1 MRSFGIRKEEDAV
14 SQPTIAILLATYEP
28 REDWLIELLCSLN
41 EQSYPALHLYVRD
54 DASPT
59 FSCARLRELL
69 ETHITRFPYTLLSN
83 EQNLG
88 SNGTFAALVT
98 DATEPYIAFC
108 DQDDIWLPDKLK
120 NTMELLQSSPLS
132 PTLVCAN
139 VSVIDGGGKPIADR
153 MEAHRKRHV
162 FLRGEGLAPTL
173 IYRNFVMGCTVVMER
188 ERAVSYLP
196 FPNELVHDHY
206 LAFRA
211 ALDGAIDFLAEPQMR
226 YRVYGGNQTGV
237 MTGVRTKRDYLERR
251 IRVFDGR
258 IRALERVADL
268 PALREARRWCDAR
281 LANFD
286 REPGSFR
293 ALWRLR
299 HVNFVTTLFE
309 LLALRFSTPLFR
321 WAIGLIRRGML

>member
-1 MRSFGIRKEEDAV
+1 MSLEDEEIKEEDLVFEDDNHKEIREAV
-14 SQPTIAILLATYEP
+14 MS
-28 REDWLIELLCSLN
+28 
-41 EQSYPALHLYVRD
+41 
-54 DASPT
+54 
-59 FSCARLRELL
+59 
-69 ETHITRFPYTLLSN
+69 
-83 EQNLG
+83 
-88 SNGTFAALVT
+88 
-98 DATEPYIAFC
+98 
-108 DQDDIWLPDKLK
+108 LPDKLK

-139 VSVIDGGGKPIADR
+139 VSVIDGDGKPIADR

-162 FLRGEGLAPTL
+162 FLRGEGLASTL

-237 MTGVRTKRDYLERR
+237 MTGVRTKQDYLERR
-251 IRVFDGR
+251 IRVFDRR
-258 IRALERVADL
+258 IRCLEHVADL

-281 LANFD
+281 IENFD
-286 REPGSFR
+286 RKPGSFR
-293 ALWRLR
+293 TLWRLR
-299 HVNFVTTLFE
+299 HVNFVTTVFE
-309 LLALRFSTPLFR
+309 LFALRFPTPLFR
-321 WAIGLIRRGML
+321 WAIGLIHRGML

>member
-1 MRSFGIRKEEDAV
+1 
-14 SQPTIAILLATYEP
+14 
-28 REDWLIELLCSLN
+28 
-41 EQSYPALHLYVRD
+41 
-54 DASPT
+54 
-59 FSCARLRELL
+59 
-69 ETHITRFPYTLLSN
+69 
-83 EQNLG
+83 
-88 SNGTFAALVT
+88 
-98 DATEPYIAFC
+98 
-108 DQDDIWLPDKLK
+108 
-120 NTMELLQSSPLS
+120 
-132 PTLVCAN
+132 
-139 VSVIDGGGKPIADR
+139 
-153 MEAHRKRHV
+153 
-162 FLRGEGLAPTL
+162 
-173 IYRNFVMGCTVVMER
+173 
-188 ERAVSYLP
+188 
-196 FPNELVHDHY
+196 
-206 LAFRA
+206 
-211 ALDGAIDFLAEPQMR
+211 MR